1 MGTKNQETILIKKH
15 KMPKNTDVKLI
26 LSMII
31 VGLVWGTTFL
41 GISVAVETIPP
52 WYSTTI
58 RNFIAASVIFIIL
71 LFQKE
76 FKWIGWNSLS
86 QQLILSVLML
96 VFANGFT
103 TVAEQTLPSGLTSII
118 SAINPVVIFLLSIG
132 FQLQKPTWKGII
144 GVLLGFSGVL
154 FIFKDGLGDIL
165 NPNYKTGVLFLSI
178 AILSWGLGTIYS
190 KKLSNQPNNLTLN
203 LFYQFFLASLIQ
215 LVMSVILHPNSEIES
230 WSTKSI
236 GAVIYL
242 AIFGSV
248 ITMFCYQYALQRVTP
263 IQVSILT
270 YVNTVIAVFLGW
282 YLNNEVV
289 TKDFI
294 IAVILIIIG
303 VFVIN
308 YKGKK
313 Q

>member
-1 MGTKNQETILIKKH
+1 
-15 KMPKNTDVKLI
+15 MPKNIDIKLI

-41 GISVAVETIPP
+41 GISIAVETIPP
-52 WYSTTI
+52 WYSTSI

-76 FKWIGWNSLS
+76 FKWIGWYSLR
-86 QQLILSVLML
+86 QQLVLSVLML

-103 TVAEQTLPSGLTSII
+103 TIAEQTLPSGLTSII
-118 SAINPVVIFLLSIG
+118 SAINPVIIFLLSIG
-132 FQLQKPTWKGII
+132 FQLQKPTWKGIL

-154 FIFKDGLGDIL
+154 FIFKDGLSDIL
-165 NPNYKTGVLFLSI
+165 NPDYKTGVVFLSI

-190 KKLSNQPNNLTLN
+190 KKLSSQPNNLTLN
-203 LFYQFFLASLIQ
+203 LFYQFLLAAAIQ
-215 LVMSVILHPNSEIES
+215 IVLSVLLHPSSEIEN
-230 WSTKSI
+230 WSAKSI

-248 ITMFCYQYALQRVTP
+248 IAMFSYQYALQRVTP

-308 YKGKK
+308 YRKK
-313 Q
+313 

>member
-1 MGTKNQETILIKKH
+1 
-15 KMPKNTDVKLI
+15 MPKNIDVKLI

-41 GISVAVETIPP
+41 GISIAVETIPP

-58 RNFIAASVIFIIL
+58 RNFIAASIIFIIL

-76 FKWIGWNSLS
+76 FKWIGWNSLK

-96 VFANGFT
+96 VLANGFT
-103 TVAEQTLPSGLTSII
+103 TIAEQTLPSGLTSII
-118 SAINPVVIFLLSIG
+118 SAINPVIIFLLSIG
-132 FQLQKPTWKGII
+132 FQLQKPTWKGFL

-165 NPNYKTGVLFLSI
+165 NPDYKTGVLFLSI
-178 AILSWGLGTIYS
+178 AILSWGFGTIYS
-190 KKLSNQPNNLTLN
+190 KKISQQPNNLMLN
-203 LFYQFFLASLIQ
+203 LFYQFLLAAIIQ
-215 LVMSVILHPNSEIES
+215 IILSVILHPNSEIEN
-230 WSTKSI
+230 WSVKSI

-242 AIFGSV
+242 AVFGSV
-248 ITMFCYQYALQRVTP
+248 IAMFSYQYALQRVTP

-289 TKDFI
+289 KKDFI
-294 IAVILIIIG
+294 IAVVLIIIG

-313 Q
+313 

>member
-1 MGTKNQETILIKKH
+1 
-15 KMPKNTDVKLI
+15 MPKNIDVKLI

-41 GISVAVETIPP
+41 GISIAVETIPP

-58 RNFIAASVIFIIL
+58 RNFIAASIIFIIL

-76 FKWIGWNSLS
+76 FKWIGWNSLK

-96 VFANGFT
+96 VLANGFT
-103 TVAEQTLPSGLTSII
+103 TIAEQTLPSGLTSII
-118 SAINPVVIFLLSIG
+118 SAINPVIIFLLSIG
-132 FQLQKPTWKGII
+132 FQLQKPTWKGFL

-165 NPNYKTGVLFLSI
+165 NPDYKTGVLFLSI
-178 AILSWGLGTIYS
+178 AILSWGFGTIYS
-190 KKLSNQPNNLTLN
+190 KKISQQPNNLMLN
-203 LFYQFFLASLIQ
+203 LFYQFLLAAIIQ
-215 LVMSVILHPNSEIES
+215 IILSVILHPNSEIEN
-230 WSTKSI
+230 WSIKSI

-242 AIFGSV
+242 AVFGSV
-248 ITMFCYQYALQRVTP
+248 IAMFSYQYALQRVTP

-270 YVNTVIAVFLGW
+270 YVNTIIAVFLGW

-289 TKDFI
+289 KKDFI
-294 IAVILIIIG
+294 IAVVLIIIG

-313 Q
+313 

>member
-1 MGTKNQETILIKKH
+1 
-15 KMPKNTDVKLI
+15 MPKNIDVKLI

-58 RNFIAASVIFIIL
+58 RNFIAASILFIIL
-71 LFQKE
+71 LSQRE
-76 FKWIGWNSLS
+76 FKWIGWLALR
-86 QQLILSVLML
+86 QQVILSILML

-132 FQLQKPTWKGII
+132 FQLQQPSWKGFL
-144 GVLLGFSGVL
+144 GVLLGFSGVV

-165 NPNYKTGVLFLSI
+165 NPNYKTGVLFLGI

-190 KKLSNQPNNLTLN
+190 KKLSSQPSNLTLN
-203 LFYQFFLASLIQ
+203 LFYQFLLASLIQ
-215 LVMSVILHPNSEIES
+215 VVLSVILHSNSEIET
-230 WSTKSI
+230 WSAKSI
-236 GAVIYL
+236 GAVVYL
-242 AIFGSV
+242 AVFGSV

-308 YKGKK
+308 YQRKSN
-313 Q
+313 

>member
-1 MGTKNQETILIKKH
+1 
-15 KMPKNTDVKLI
+15 MPKNLDIKLI
-26 LSMII
+26 LSMSI

-41 GISVAVETIPP
+41 GISIAVETIPP
-52 WYSTTI
+52 WYSTSI
-58 RNFIAASVIFIIL
+58 RNFIAASIIFIIL

-76 FKWIGWNSLS
+76 FKWIGWKSLK

-103 TVAEQTLPSGLTSII
+103 TIAEQTLPSGLTSII
-118 SAINPVVIFLLSIG
+118 SAINPVIIFLLSIG
-132 FQLQKPTWKGII
+132 FQLQKPTLKGFT
-144 GVLLGFSGVL
+144 GVLLGFAGVV

-165 NPNYKTGVLFLSI
+165 NPNYETGVLFLSI

-190 KKLSNQPNNLTLN
+190 KKISNQSNKLMLN
-203 LFYQFFLASLIQ
+203 LFYQFFLASVIQ
-215 LVMSVILHPNSEIES
+215 IVLSVLLYPNSEIES
-230 WSTKSI
+230 WSIKSI
-236 GAVIYL
+236 AAIIYL
-242 AIFGSV
+242 AVFGSV
-248 ITMFCYQYALQRVTP
+248 IAMFSYQYALQRVTP

-282 YLNNEVV
+282 FLNHEVV

-294 IAVILIIIG
+294 IAVILIING

-313 Q
+313 

>member
-1 MGTKNQETILIKKH
+1 
-15 KMPKNTDVKLI
+15 MPKNLDIKLI
-26 LSMII
+26 LSMSI

-41 GISVAVETIPP
+41 GISIAVETIPP
-52 WYSTTI
+52 WYSTSI
-58 RNFIAASVIFIIL
+58 RNFIAASIIFIIL

-76 FKWIGWNSLS
+76 FKWIGWKSLK

-103 TVAEQTLPSGLTSII
+103 TIAEQTLPSGLTSII
-118 SAINPVVIFLLSIG
+118 SAINPVIIFLLSIG
-132 FQLQKPTWKGII
+132 FQLQKPTLKGFT
-144 GVLLGFSGVL
+144 GVLLGFAGVV

-165 NPNYKTGVLFLSI
+165 NPNYETGVLFLSI

-190 KKLSNQPNNLTLN
+190 KKISNQSNKLMLN
-203 LFYQFFLASLIQ
+203 LFYQFFLASVIQ
-215 LVMSVILHPNSEIES
+215 IVLSVLLYPNSEIES
-230 WSTKSI
+230 WSIKSI
-236 GAVIYL
+236 AAIIYL
-242 AIFGSV
+242 AVFGSV
-248 ITMFCYQYALQRVTP
+248 IAMFSYQYALQRVTP

-282 YLNNEVV
+282 FLNHEVV

-308 YKGKK
+308 FKVKK
-313 Q
+313 

>member
-1 MGTKNQETILIKKH
+1 
-15 KMPKNTDVKLI
+15 MPKNLDFKLI

-41 GISVAVETIPP
+41 GISIAVETIPP

-58 RNFIAASVIFIIL
+58 RNFIAASIIFIIL

-76 FKWIGWNSLS
+76 FRWIGWFSLR
-86 QQLILSVLML
+86 QQLILSILML

-103 TVAEQTLPSGLTSII
+103 TIAEQTLPSGLTSII
-118 SAINPVVIFLLSIG
+118 SAVNPVVIFLLSIG
-132 FQLQKPTWKGII
+132 FQLQKPTWKGFL
-144 GVLLGFSGVL
+144 GVLLGFSGVV

-165 NPNYKTGVLFLSI
+165 NPDYKTGVVFLSI

-190 KKLSNQPNNLTLN
+190 KKISSQPNNLTLN

-215 LVMSVILHPNSEIES
+215 MVLSVILHPSSEIET
-230 WSTKSI
+230 WSAKSI

-248 ITMFCYQYALQRVTP
+248 IAMFCYQYALQRVTP

-313 Q
+313 

>member
-1 MGTKNQETILIKKH
+1 
-15 KMPKNTDVKLI
+15 MPKNLDVKLI

-58 RNFIAASVIFIIL
+58 RNFIAASIIFIIL

-76 FKWIGWNSLS
+76 FKWIGWKSLK

-118 SAINPVVIFLLSIG
+118 SAINPVIIFLLSIG
-132 FQLQKPTWKGII
+132 FQLQKPTWKGFL

-178 AILSWGLGTIYS
+178 AILSWGFGTIYS
-190 KKLSNQPNNLTLN
+190 KKISSQPNNLMLN
-203 LFYQFFLASLIQ
+203 LFYQFLLASLIQ
-215 LVMSVILHPNSEIES
+215 IVISLILYPNSEIET
-230 WSTKSI
+230 WSIKSI
-236 GAVIYL
+236 AAVIYL
-242 AIFGSV
+242 AVFGSV
-248 ITMFCYQYALQRVTP
+248 VAMFSYQYALQKVTP

-270 YVNTVIAVFLGW
+270 YVNTIIAVFLGW
-282 YLNNEVV
+282 YLNHEVV

-308 YKGKK
+308 YKKNK
-313 Q
+313 

>member
-1 MGTKNQETILIKKH
+1 
-15 KMPKNTDVKLI
+15 MPKNIDVKLI

-52 WYSTTI
+52 WYSTAI
-58 RNFIAASVIFIIL
+58 RNFIAATILFIIL

-76 FKWIGWNSLS
+76 IKWIGWLAFR
-86 QQLILSVLML
+86 QQLILSVLMIVL
-96 VFANGFT
+96 ANGFT
-103 TVAEQTLPSGLTSII
+103 TIAEQTLPSGLTSII
-118 SAINPVVIFLLSIG
+118 SAINPVVIFLLSIS
-132 FQLQKPTWKGII
+132 FQLQKASLKGFI

-165 NPNYKTGVLFLSI
+165 NPDYKTGVVFLSI
-178 AILSWGLGTIYS
+178 AILTWGLGTIYS
-190 KKLSNQPNNLTLN
+190 KKLSSQPNNLGLN
-203 LFYQFFLASLIQ
+203 LFYQFLLASLIQ
-215 LVMSVILHPNSEIES
+215 IGLAIVLHSESEIAT
-230 WSTKSI
+230 WSVKSI
-236 GAVIYL
+236 GAVVYL
-242 AIFGSV
+242 AVFGSV
-248 ITMFCYQYALQRVTP
+248 LAMFSYQYALQRVTP
-263 IQVSILT
+263 IQVSILS

-294 IAVILIIIG
+294 VAVVLIIIG

-308 YKGKK
+308 YKKK
-313 Q
+313 

>member
-1 MGTKNQETILIKKH
+1 
-15 KMPKNTDVKLI
+15 MPKNIDIKLL

-41 GISVAVETIPP
+41 GISIAVETIPP

-58 RNFIAASVIFIIL
+58 RNFIAALILFIIL
-71 LFQKE
+71 LSQKE
-76 FKWIGWNSLS
+76 FKWIGWPSLG

-103 TVAEQTLPSGLTSII
+103 TIAEQTLPSGLTSII
-118 SAINPVVIFLLSIG
+118 SAVNPVVIFVLSIG
-132 FQLQKPTWKGII
+132 FQLQQPSWKGIL
-144 GVLLGFSGVL
+144 GVLLGFSGVV

-165 NPNYKTGVLFLSI
+165 NPDYKTGVLFLSI

-190 KKLSNQPNNLTLN
+190 KKLSSQPSNLSLN
-203 LFYQFFLASLIQ
+203 LFYQFFIASLIQ
-215 LVMSVILHPNSEIES
+215 IVLAVLLHPSSEIES
-230 WSTKSI
+230 WSGKSI
-236 GAVIYL
+236 GAVVYL
-242 AIFGSV
+242 AVFGSV
-248 ITMFCYQYALQRVTP
+248 VTMFCYQYALQRVTP

-308 YKGKK
+308 YRKK
-313 Q
+313 

>member
-1 MGTKNQETILIKKH
+1 
-15 KMPKNTDVKLI
+15 MPKNLDVKLI

-58 RNFIAASVIFIIL
+58 RNFIAASILFIIL

-76 FKWIGWNSLS
+76 FKWIGWFSLR

-132 FQLQKPTWKGII
+132 FQLQKPTLKGFL

-190 KKLSNQPNNLTLN
+190 KKISSRSNNLTLN
-203 LFYQFFLASLIQ
+203 LFYQFFLASVIQ
-215 LVMSVILHPNSEIES
+215 LVLSVILHPNSEIET
-230 WSTKSI
+230 WSVKSI
-236 GAVIYL
+236 GAVVYL
-242 AIFGSV
+242 AVFGSV
-248 ITMFCYQYALQRVTP
+248 ITMFCYQYALQKVTP

-294 IAVILIIIG
+294 IAVVLIIIG

-313 Q
+313 

>member
-1 MGTKNQETILIKKH
+1 
-15 KMPKNTDVKLI
+15 MPKNLDFKLI

-41 GISVAVETIPP
+41 GISIAVETIPP

-58 RNFIAASVIFIIL
+58 RNFIAASIIFIIL
-71 LFQKE
+71 IFQKE
-76 FKWIGWNSLS
+76 FRWIGWFSLR
-86 QQLILSVLML
+86 QQLILSILML

-103 TVAEQTLPSGLTSII
+103 TIAEQTLPSGLTSII
-118 SAINPVVIFLLSIG
+118 SAVNPVVIFLLSIG
-132 FQLQKPTWKGII
+132 FQLQKPTWKGFF

-165 NPNYKTGVLFLSI
+165 NPDYKTGVLFLSI

-190 KKLSNQPNNLTLN
+190 KKISSQPNNLTLN

-215 LVMSVILHPNSEIES
+215 MVLSVILHPSSEIET

-236 GAVIYL
+236 GAVVYL
-242 AIFGSV
+242 AVFGSV
-248 ITMFCYQYALQRVTP
+248 VAMFCYQYALQRVTP

-282 YLNNEVV
+282 SLNNEVV

-294 IAVILIIIG
+294 VAVILIIIG

-308 YKGKK
+308 YKKK
-313 Q
+313 

>member
-1 MGTKNQETILIKKH
+1 
-15 KMPKNTDVKLI
+15 MPKNLDVKLI

-58 RNFIAASVIFIIL
+58 RNFIAAAIIFIIL

-76 FKWIGWNSLS
+76 FKWIGWPSLW

-96 VFANGFT
+96 VLANGFT
-103 TVAEQTLPSGLTSII
+103 TIAEQTLPSGLTSII
-118 SAINPVVIFLLSIG
+118 SAVSPLVIFLLSIG
-132 FQLQKPTWKGII
+132 FQLQKPTWKGVL

-215 LVMSVILHPNSEIES
+215 MVLSVIFHPSSEIEH
-230 WSTKSI
+230 WSAKSI
-236 GAVIYL
+236 GAVVYL
-242 AIFGSV
+242 AVFGSV
-248 ITMFCYQYALQRVTP
+248 VAMFCYQYALQRVTP

-294 IAVILIIIG
+294 VAVILIIIG

-313 Q
+313 

>member
-1 MGTKNQETILIKKH
+1 
-15 KMPKNTDVKLI
+15 MPKNVDVKLI
-26 LSMII
+26 ISMII

-52 WYSTTI
+52 WYSTAI

-76 FKWIGWNSLS
+76 FKWIGWKSFR
-86 QQLILSVLML
+86 QQLILSVLMI

-103 TVAEQTLPSGLTSII
+103 TIAEQTLPSGLTSII
-118 SAINPVVIFLLSIG
+118 SAINPVVIFLLSIA
-132 FQLQKPTWKGII
+132 FQLQKSTLKGVL

-165 NPNYKTGVLFLSI
+165 NPDYKTGVVFLSI
-178 AILSWGLGTIYS
+178 AILTWGLGTIYS
-190 KKLSNQPNNLTLN
+190 KKLSSQPNNLALN
-203 LFYQFFLASLIQ
+203 LFYQFLLASFIQ
-215 LVMSVILHPNSEIES
+215 IVLSVLLHSESQIET
-230 WSTKSI
+230 WSAKSI

-248 ITMFCYQYALQRVTP
+248 IAMFCYQYALQKVTP
-263 IQVSILT
+263 IQVSILS

-313 Q
+313 

>member
-1 MGTKNQETILIKKH
+1 
-15 KMPKNTDVKLI
+15 MPKNLDVKLI

-41 GISVAVETIPP
+41 GISIAVETIPP

-58 RNFIAASVIFIIL
+58 RNFIAASIIFIIL
-71 LFQKE
+71 LFQKK
-76 FKWIGWNSLS
+76 FKWIGWKSLK

-118 SAINPVVIFLLSIG
+118 SAINPVIIFLLSIG
-132 FQLQKPTWKGII
+132 FQLQKPTWKGFL

-178 AILSWGLGTIYS
+178 AILSWGFGTIYS
-190 KKLSNQPNNLTLN
+190 KKISSQPNNLMLN
-203 LFYQFFLASLIQ
+203 LFYQFILAAAIQIVISLI
-215 LVMSVILHPNSEIES
+215 LYPNSEIET
-230 WSTKSI
+230 WSIKSI
-236 GAVIYL
+236 AAVIYL
-242 AIFGSV
+242 AVFGSV
-248 ITMFCYQYALQRVTP
+248 VAMFSYQYALQKVTP

-270 YVNTVIAVFLGW
+270 YVNTIIAVFLGW
-282 YLNNEVV
+282 YLNHEVV

-313 Q
+313 

>member
-1 MGTKNQETILIKKH
+1 
-15 KMPKNTDVKLI
+15 MPKNIDIKLI

-58 RNFIAASVIFIIL
+58 RNFIAASIILIIL

-76 FKWIGWNSLS
+76 FKWIGWFSLR
-86 QQLILSVLML
+86 QQVILSVLML

-118 SAINPVVIFLLSIG
+118 SAVNPVVIFLLSIS
-132 FQLQKPTWKGII
+132 FQLQKPSWKGFF

-165 NPNYKTGVLFLSI
+165 NPDYKTGVLFLSF

-190 KKLSNQPNNLTLN
+190 KKLSSQPNNLALN
-203 LFYQFFLASLIQ
+203 LFYQFLLASLIQ
-215 LVMSVILHPNSEIES
+215 LVLSVLLHPNSEIEN
-230 WSTKSI
+230 WSEKSI
-236 GAVIYL
+236 GAVVYL

-248 ITMFCYQYALQRVTP
+248 ITMFCYQYALQRVSP

-270 YVNTVIAVFLGW
+270 YVNTTIAVFLGW

-313 Q
+313 L

>member
-1 MGTKNQETILIKKH
+1 
-15 KMPKNTDVKLI
+15 MPKNLDVKLI

-41 GISVAVETIPP
+41 GISIAVETIPP

-58 RNFIAASVIFIIL
+58 RNFIASSIIFIIL

-76 FKWIGWNSLS
+76 FKWIGWTALR

-118 SAINPVVIFLLSIG
+118 SAINPVIIFLLSIG
-132 FQLQKPTWKGII
+132 FQLQKPTWKGIL

-178 AILSWGLGTIYS
+178 AILSWGFGTIYS
-190 KKLSNQPNNLTLN
+190 KKISSQPNNLMLN
-203 LFYQFFLASLIQ
+203 LFYQFLLAALIQ
-215 LVMSVILHPNSEIES
+215 IVISIILYPNSEIET
-230 WSTKSI
+230 WSIKSI
-236 GAVIYL
+236 AAVIYL
-242 AIFGSV
+242 AVFGSV
-248 ITMFCYQYALQRVTP
+248 VAMFSYQYALQRVTP

-270 YVNTVIAVFLGW
+270 YVNTIIAVFLGW
-282 YLNNEVV
+282 YLNHEVV

>member
-1 MGTKNQETILIKKH
+1 
-15 KMPKNTDVKLI
+15 MPKNIDVKLL
-26 LSMII
+26 LSMLI
-31 VGLVWGTTFL
+31 VGVVWGTTFL
-41 GISVAVETIPP
+41 GISMAVETIPP
-52 WYSTTI
+52 WYSTAI
-58 RNFIAASVIFIIL
+58 RNFIAASILFIIL

-76 FKWIGWNSLS
+76 LKWIGWFSLR

-103 TVAEQTLPSGLTSII
+103 TIAEQTLPSGLTSII
-118 SAINPVVIFLLSIG
+118 SAVNPVVIFLLSIG
-132 FQLQKPTWKGII
+132 FQLQKPTWKGFL
-144 GVLLGFSGVL
+144 GVLLGFSGVI

-165 NPNYKTGVLFLSI
+165 NPDYKTGVVFLSI
-178 AILSWGLGTIYS
+178 AILTWGLGTIYS
-190 KKLSNQPNNLTLN
+190 KKLSSQPSNLALN
-203 LFYQFFLASLIQ
+203 LCYQFFIASLIQ
-215 LVMSVILHPNSEIES
+215 IVLSLLLHSESEIAT
-230 WSTKSI
+230 WSAKSI

-248 ITMFCYQYALQRVTP
+248 IAMFSYQYALQRVTP
-263 IQVSILT
+263 IQVSILS

-308 YKGKK
+308 YKKK
-313 Q
+313 

>member
-1 MGTKNQETILIKKH
+1 
-15 KMPKNTDVKLI
+15 MPKNIDVKLI
-26 LSMII
+26 LSMMI

-41 GISVAVETIPP
+41 GISIAVETIPP

-58 RNFIAASVIFIIL
+58 RNFIAASIIFIIL
-71 LFQKE
+71 LSQRE
-76 FKWIGWNSLS
+76 FKWIGWLALR

-118 SAINPVVIFLLSIG
+118 SAVNPVVIFLLSIG
-132 FQLQKPTWKGII
+132 FQLQQPTWKGIL
-144 GVLLGFSGVL
+144 GVLLGFSGVI

-190 KKLSNQPNNLTLN
+190 KKLSSQPNNLTLN
-203 LFYQFFLASLIQ
+203 LFYQFFLASVIQ
-215 LVMSVILHPNSEIES
+215 IILSVILHPNSEIET
-230 WSTKSI
+230 WSAKSI

-242 AIFGSV
+242 AVFGSV
-248 ITMFCYQYALQRVTP
+248 IAMFSYQYALQRVTP
-263 IQVSILT
+263 IQVSVLT

-313 Q
+313 

>member
-1 MGTKNQETILIKKH
+1 
-15 KMPKNTDVKLI
+15 MPKNVDVKLI

-52 WYSTTI
+52 WYSTAI
-58 RNFIAASVIFIIL
+58 RNFIAASILFIIL

-76 FKWIGWNSLS
+76 FKWIGWLAFR
-86 QQLILSVLML
+86 QQLILSVLMI

-103 TVAEQTLPSGLTSII
+103 TIAEQTLPSGLTSII
-118 SAINPVVIFLLSIG
+118 SAINPVVIFLLSIS
-132 FQLQKPTWKGII
+132 FQLQKASLKGFI

-165 NPNYKTGVLFLSI
+165 NPDYKTGVVFLSI
-178 AILSWGLGTIYS
+178 AILTWGLGTIYS
-190 KKLSNQPNNLTLN
+190 KKLSSQPNNLGLN
-203 LFYQFFLASLIQ
+203 LFYQFLLASLIQ
-215 LVMSVILHPNSEIES
+215 IGLAIVLHSESEIAT
-230 WSTKSI
+230 WSVKSI
-236 GAVIYL
+236 GAVVYL
-242 AIFGSV
+242 AVFGSV
-248 ITMFCYQYALQRVTP
+248 LAMFSYQYALQRVTP
-263 IQVSILT
+263 IQVSILS

-294 IAVILIIIG
+294 VAVVLIIIG

-308 YKGKK
+308 YKKK
-313 Q
+313 

>member
-1 MGTKNQETILIKKH
+1 
-15 KMPKNTDVKLI
+15 MPKNIDVKLI

-58 RNFIAASVIFIIL
+58 RNFIAAAIIFIIL

-76 FKWIGWNSLS
+76 FKWIGWPSLR

-103 TVAEQTLPSGLTSII
+103 TIAEQTLPSGLTSII
-118 SAINPVVIFLLSIG
+118 SAINPVIIFLLSIG
-132 FQLQKPTWKGII
+132 FQLQKPTWKGFL

-178 AILSWGLGTIYS
+178 AIISWGLGTIYS
-190 KKLSNQPNNLTLN
+190 KKLSNQPSNLTLN

-215 LVMSVILHPNSEIES
+215 IILAVILHPSSEIEN
-230 WSTKSI
+230 WSAKSI
-236 GAVIYL
+236 GAVVYL
-242 AIFGSV
+242 AVFGSV
-248 ITMFCYQYALQRVTP
+248 IAMFCYQYALQRVTP

-294 IAVILIIIG
+294 VAVILIIIG

-308 YKGKK
+308 YKKK
-313 Q
+313 

>member
-1 MGTKNQETILIKKH
+1 
-15 KMPKNTDVKLI
+15 MPKNVDVKLI

-41 GISVAVETIPP
+41 GISIAVETIPP

-58 RNFIAASVIFIIL
+58 RNFIAASIIFIIL

-76 FKWIGWNSLS
+76 FKWIGWKSLE

-118 SAINPVVIFLLSIG
+118 SAINPVIIFLLSIV
-132 FQLQKPTWKGII
+132 FQLQKPTWKGFL

-178 AILSWGLGTIYS
+178 AILSWAFGTIYS
-190 KKLSNQPNNLTLN
+190 KKISSQPNNLMLN
-203 LFYQFFLASLIQ
+203 LFYQFILAATIQIVISLI
-215 LVMSVILHPNSEIES
+215 LYPNSEIET
-230 WSTKSI
+230 WSIKSI
-236 GAVIYL
+236 AAVIYL
-242 AIFGSV
+242 AVFGSV
-248 ITMFCYQYALQRVTP
+248 VAMFSYQYALQRVTP

-270 YVNTVIAVFLGW
+270 YVNTIIAVFLGW

-313 Q
+313 QQKS

>member
-1 MGTKNQETILIKKH
+1 
-15 KMPKNTDVKLI
+15 MPKNIDVKLI

-58 RNFIAASVIFIIL
+58 RNFIAASIIFIIL
-71 LFQKE
+71 LSQRE
-76 FKWIGWNSLS
+76 FKWIGWFSLR

-118 SAINPVVIFLLSIG
+118 SAVNPVVIFLLSIA
-132 FQLQKPTWKGII
+132 FQLQKPTWKGIL

-190 KKLSNQPNNLTLN
+190 KKISSQSNSLTLN

-215 LVMSVILHPNSEIES
+215 LVMSVILHPNSEIAT
-230 WSTKSI
+230 WSAKSLY
-236 GAVIYL
+236 AVVYL
-242 AIFGSV
+242 AVFGSV
-248 ITMFCYQYALQRVTP
+248 ITMFSYQYALQRVTP

-308 YKGKK
+308 YKKK
-313 Q
+313 

>member
-1 MGTKNQETILIKKH
+1 
-15 KMPKNTDVKLI
+15 MPKNIDVKLI

-58 RNFIAASVIFIIL
+58 RNFIAASILFIIL
-71 LFQKE
+71 LFQRE
-76 FKWIGWNSLS
+76 FKWIGWFSLR

-118 SAINPVVIFLLSIG
+118 SAVNPVVIFLLSIA
-132 FQLQKPTWKGII
+132 FQLQKPTWKGIL

-190 KKLSNQPNNLTLN
+190 KKISTQSNSLMLN

-215 LVMSVILHPNSEIES
+215 LVMSVILHPNSEIET
-230 WSTKSI
+230 WSAKSMA
-236 GAVIYL
+236 AVVYL

-248 ITMFCYQYALQRVTP
+248 ITMFSYQYALQRVTP

-308 YKGKK
+308 YKKK
-313 Q
+313 

>member
-1 MGTKNQETILIKKH
+1 
-15 KMPKNTDVKLI
+15 MPKNLDVKLI

-58 RNFIAASVIFIIL
+58 RNFIAASIIFIIL

-76 FKWIGWNSLS
+76 FKWIGWFSLR

-118 SAINPVVIFLLSIG
+118 SAVNPVIIFLLSIA
-132 FQLQKPTWKGII
+132 FQLQKPTLKGFL

-165 NPNYKTGVLFLSI
+165 NPNYKTGVLFLSF

-190 KKLSNQPNNLTLN
+190 KKISNQPNKLMLN
-203 LFYQFFLASLIQ
+203 LFYQFILASLIQ
-215 LVMSVILHPNSEIES
+215 LVMSVILHPNSEIET

-236 GAVIYL
+236 GAVVYL
-242 AIFGSV
+242 AVFGSV
-248 ITMFCYQYALQRVTP
+248 VTMFCYQYALQRVTP

-313 Q
+313 

>member
-1 MGTKNQETILIKKH
+1 
-15 KMPKNTDVKLI
+15 MPKKIDVKLI

-41 GISVAVETIPP
+41 GISVAVETVPP

-58 RNFIAASVIFIIL
+58 RNFIAAAIIFIIL

-76 FKWIGWNSLS
+76 FKWIGWYSLR
-86 QQLILSVLML
+86 QQLVLSVLML

-118 SAINPVVIFLLSIG
+118 SAINPVIIFLLSIG
-132 FQLQKPTWKGII
+132 FQLQKPTWKGFL
-144 GVLLGFSGVL
+144 GVILGFSGVL

-178 AILSWGLGTIYS
+178 AIISWGLGTIYS
-190 KKLSNQPNNLTLN
+190 KKLSSHPNNLMLN
-203 LFYQFFLASLIQ
+203 LFYQFILAAAIQIVISLI
-215 LVMSVILHPNSEIES
+215 LYPNSEIET
-230 WSTKSI
+230 WSIKSI
-236 GAVIYL
+236 AAIIYL
-242 AIFGSV
+242 AVFGSV
-248 ITMFCYQYALQRVTP
+248 VAMFSYQYALQRVTP

-270 YVNTVIAVFLGW
+270 YVNTIIAVFLGW
-282 YLNNEVV
+282 YLNHEVV

-313 Q
+313 

>member
-1 MGTKNQETILIKKH
+1 M
-15 KMPKNTDVKLI
+15 
-26 LSMII
+26 
-31 VGLVWGTTFL
+31 
-41 GISVAVETIPP
+41 
-52 WYSTTI
+52 
-58 RNFIAASVIFIIL
+58 
-71 LFQKE
+71 
-76 FKWIGWNSLS
+76 
-86 QQLILSVLML
+86 
-96 VFANGFT
+96 
-103 TVAEQTLPSGLTSII
+103 
-118 SAINPVVIFLLSIG
+118 
-132 FQLQKPTWKGII
+132 
-144 GVLLGFSGVL
+144 L

-190 KKLSNQPNNLTLN
+190 KKISSQSNSLTLN

-215 LVMSVILHPNSEIES
+215 LVMSVILHPNSEIET
-230 WSTKSI
+230 WSAKSL
-236 GAVIYL
+236 GAVVYL

-248 ITMFCYQYALQRVTP
+248 ITMFSYQYALQRVTP

-313 Q
+313 